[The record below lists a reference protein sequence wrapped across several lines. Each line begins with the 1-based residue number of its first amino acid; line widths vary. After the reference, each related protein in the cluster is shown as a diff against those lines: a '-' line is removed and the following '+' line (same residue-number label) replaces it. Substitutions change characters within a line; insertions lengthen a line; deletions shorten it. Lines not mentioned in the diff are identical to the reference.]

1 MLKQLP
7 RETVG
12 APYLEV
18 LKARLDGAMGS
29 LIEWVATSPW
39 RGGGGHGAQW
49 SSRTPPRGVLQG
61 PVLNSFFSVVPSAYT
76 AVRPVYF
83 SLAPTPTH

>member
-29 LIEWVATSPW
+29 LTEWVATSPW
-39 RGGGGHGAQW
+39 RGGGGTW
-49 SSRTPPRGVLQG
+49 SSMV
-61 PVLNSFFSVVPSAYT
+61 FKDPSNQ
-76 AVRPVYF
+76 
-83 SLAPTPTH
+83 SDSMIL